1 MTARAI
7 LHPFSRPASARA
19 PKHAVHKPAGRGVLP
34 GAEGAE
40 GSAPDTHVIV
50 IHRVGAFT
58 VAAAIGVFGVVG
70 LLGGL
75 AFFDTH
81 GRSVLGLSSNGLLA
95 VISLVTAAVLVAAAV
110 RSGWLASTVM
120 MVVGSLFLI
129 SALVNL
135 VVLDT
140 AFNVLAFRLPNVF
153 FSIAAGFVLLV
164 LGAYGRVSGHLPDNN
179 PYRKPTLPPTDVAP
193 PWRPS
198 TREEVAADI
207 ALAVAYRELAAG
219 AASATTR
226 GDLHALD
233 GMRRHEDRRRRW
245 MDLHRVS

>member
-7 LHPFSRPASARA
+7 LHPFSRPPSARA
-19 PKHAVHKPAGRGVLP
+19 PKHAVHEPARRVVLP

-40 GSAPDTHVIV
+40 GPAPGTHVIV
-50 IHRVGAFT
+50 IHRLGAFT

-95 VISLVTAAVLVAAAV
+95 VISLVTAAVLIAAAL

-140 AFNVLAFRLPNVF
+140 AFNLLAFRLPNVF
-153 FSIAAGFVLLV
+153 FSIAAGLVLLV
-164 LGAYGRVSGHLPDNN
+164 LGAYGRVSGHLPDDN
-179 PYRKPTLPPTDVAP
+179 PYRKPIPPPVDVPP
-193 PWRPS
+193 PWRPT
-198 TREEVAADI
+198 TRAEVAADI
-207 ALAVAYRELAAG
+207 ALAAAYRELAAG
-219 AASATTR
+219 TASAATR
-226 GDLHALD
+226 RDLRELD
-233 GMRRHEDRRRRW
+233 PMRRHEDRRRRW
-245 MDLHRVS
+245 MDLHRVP